1 MGGVVGLD
9 PFGASLG
16 GVVGLDPFGG
26 VPWVALE
33 GSEALQL

>member
-16 GVVGLDPFGG
+16 GVVGLDPFEGA
-26 VPWVALE
+26 PWVALE